1 MSATVRILLV
11 ASVLAILG
19 GILLLFLAAF
29 SPDALL
35 TGGTLSLL
43 GAIGLYAGMSRLEP
57 PQGNG

>member
-29 SPDALL
+29 SPDAFL
-35 TGGTLSLL
+35 TGGTLAVL
-43 GAIGLYAGMSRLEP
+43 GAIGLYAGMSQLENP
-57 PQGNG
+57 R